1 MGGKS
6 SSGFAKT
13 QEIIQKIVAEWG
25 EDLKGNGH
33 QDAKDLW
40 DAYDLEGTG
49 FLERGEGTAFFK
61 DIYRRKLQTT
71 TDEQKLQMSKSIKTE
86 RDLEQWAQH
95 CFDRMDRGHGRISW
109 EEFYSYASECSKYD
123 DAKQQRARMRITG
136 FFRGWAEGLRVRI
149 KIYRWALAEIE
160 SREERKALYES
171 KKQRELRKKIQ

>member
-95 CFDRMDRGHGRISW
+95 CFDRMD
-109 EEFYSYASECSKYD
+109 
-123 DAKQQRARMRITG
+123 
-136 FFRGWAEGLRVRI
+136 V
-149 KIYRWALAEIE
+149 
-160 SREERKALYES
+160 
-171 KKQRELRKKIQ
+171 KKSHNYNRRNQSN